1 MSTWLNIFKSY
12 TRLQDIAEILPQIS
26 EDDINE
32 GVNILLNNLSRKILL
47 NKNILRDIIEIIKL
61 FYKYDG
67 VPNINTLFDVDN
79 IKNIEVNGI
88 LIDIIT
94 KIYDIELDDETI
106 KQWASIKR
114 KNIEGKIINN
124 KRLLQY
130 LKYSSKFLSNLK
142 STNVTDV
149 SDLPK
154 VLKGLIGQY
163 IIEKYENKWLD
174 ENWLIL
180 VNKVS
185 ILENPNAI
193 DFIKKHIHSYTKRND
208 FLIRLSGNPNP
219 EVFEIIKDYC
229 FNKNAFKSYSKF
241 YIFLQN
247 IAHNNSDIA
256 IDFLSNYWDFFSDIE
271 NFKFKHIKKFNF
283 SRFWNILS
291 KNHNDKAINFFVEKC
306 DEPEKWSILSQNTN
320 SKVINIIDENTIDMS
335 ILQKWNIWRYS
346 SHYIFKS
353 IDLLLNN
360 WDIIHQEIN
369 TLITTTYSYFYDY
382 ISIGISYFNNIDN
395 KYRNYQKSL
404 TDVDLEEINLNNY
417 NSSKIIELLRNK
429 WKFFEK
435 YFHLLRSS
443 LNNEDWIDLLK
454 EKWNEVQ
461 KTERLYGYLAS
472 NSSVK
477 AIQLLKEKFT
487 GTPNNEFM
495 ISNNFFIELA
505 SNENVKAIE
514 LLKEKW
520 SNIDDNL
527 MLDIMVNLALN
538 KNVKAI
544 ELLKE
549 KWSNIDDNLMMDI
562 MKNLASNKNVKAI
575 ELLEEKIINNT
586 DNNLMLNI
594 MVNLASNENSFAI
607 VLLIQIKN
615 SIINFNDNWQIWRIL
630 LKNPNEKVIPFI
642 IDNWN
647 IIYTNWG
654 QTPKFWKCL
663 FVNSNDKLIDFVEEQ
678 IKVITMNRGSIPL
691 KFLLFNTN
699 KKALRLFEKLFSI
712 HQMSDFRVSYS
723 PILGNY
729 FKNPNIFDF
738 VQIPLDNQYTKLL

>member
-26 EDDINE
+26 EDDIND
-32 GVNILLNNLSRKILL
+32 GFNILLDSLSRNILLNE
-47 NKNILRDIIEIIKL
+47 NILRDIREIIEL
-61 FYKYDG
+61 FYEYDG
-67 VPNINTLFDVDN
+67 VPNINTLFDVNNTKN
-79 IKNIEVNGI
+79 IKVNGL

-142 STNVTDV
+142 LTDVTD
-149 SDLPK
+149 LPE

-193 DFIKKHIHSYTKRND
+193 DFIKEHIHSYTKRND
-208 FLIRLSGNPNP
+208 FLIRLSVNPNP

-247 IAHNNSDIA
+247 IAHNNSDLV
-256 IDFLSNYWDFFSDIE
+256 IDFLSNYWDFFSDIK

-360 WDIIHQEIN
+360 WDIIYQEIN

-417 NSSKIIELLRNK
+417 NSSKIIELFRNK
-429 WKFFEK
+429 WEFFEK
-435 YFHLLRSS
+435 YFDLLRSS

-454 EKWNEVQ
+454 EKWNGVQ
-461 KTERLYGYLAS
+461 KTERLYAY
-472 NSSVK
+472 
-477 AIQLLKEKFT
+477 
-487 GTPNNEFM
+487 
-495 ISNNFFIELA
+495 LA

-538 KNVKAI
+538 ENVKAI

-586 DNNLMLNI
+586 DSNLMLNI

-678 IKVITMNRGSIPL
+678 IKVITMNRELIPL
-691 KFLLFNTN
+691 KFLLFNKNKN

-712 HQMSDFRVSYS
+712 HQMSDFSVSYS

-738 VQIPLDNQYTKLL
+738 VQIPLDNQYNKLL